1 MAEKNENGTP
11 EVISTG
17 ASIAHTLRAAMKTGK
32 AISGTAKGAAWGG
45 PYGAVAGFFWANRKT
60 AGKIVA
66 ALLVLLILPVIILT
80 MLPGV
85 IFDGYKDTF
94 SEIEPE
100 KPIMNSGRV
109 VIENVNTM
117 TYAINAIL
125 AEALEEVK
133 EQIEE
138 DFINSGASKKEIYN
152 PYEGEI
158 IYNINLFLSQYSAA
172 YSEEIEQISI
182 EFMEDILKNNKKHL
196 FSWTKKKELRE
207 ITITDPATQEAVKS
221 TEEWMV
227 YTIQYNGE
235 SYFADQVYALT
246 DEQMDLAEDYASN
259 LSVFLGD
266 GLMQE
271 IQGWSGNGI
280 PALGTVVFTDGG
292 SEVVYYNQLDERY
305 AGKPY
310 GTDTIGGYGC
320 GPTAMAIVISSLT
333 DTIVDPIEMADWAYQ
348 NGYWCKG
355 SGSYHSLI
363 PGAAKEW
370 GLSVSG
376 CTASEPQRIV
386 DALSQGK
393 LVVAIMS
400 EGHFTSG
407 GHFIVL
413 RGVQNEK
420 ILVADPASYDRS
432 EKLWDLSIILDEAS
446 RRAGAG
452 GPFWII
458 G

>member
-66 ALLVLLILPVIILT
+66 ALLVLLILSVIILT

-94 SEIEPE
+94 SEIDPE

-172 YSEEIEQISI
+172 YSEKIEQISI
-182 EFMEDILKNNKKHL
+182 EFMEDILKNN
-196 FSWTKKKELRE
+196 
-207 ITITDPATQEAVKS
+207 
-221 TEEWMV
+221 
-227 YTIQYNGE
+227 
-235 SYFADQVYALT
+235 
-246 DEQMDLAEDYASN
+246 
-259 LSVFLGD
+259 
-266 GLMQE
+266 
-271 IQGWSGNGI
+271 
-280 PALGTVVFTDGG
+280 
-292 SEVVYYNQLDERY
+292 
-305 AGKPY
+305 
-310 GTDTIGGYGC
+310 
-320 GPTAMAIVISSLT
+320 
-333 DTIVDPIEMADWAYQ
+333 
-348 NGYWCKG
+348 
-355 SGSYHSLI
+355 
-363 PGAAKEW
+363 
-370 GLSVSG
+370 
-376 CTASEPQRIV
+376 
-386 DALSQGK
+386 
-393 LVVAIMS
+393 
-400 EGHFTSG
+400 
-407 GHFIVL
+407 
-413 RGVQNEK
+413 
-420 ILVADPASYDRS
+420 
-432 EKLWDLSIILDEAS
+432 
-446 RRAGAG
+446 
-452 GPFWII
+452 
-458 G
+458 